1 MSKAKHHSPIV
12 YRIYDELKNH
22 IGKKNAISGKDLS
35 KIFNISERVL
45 RGYIN
50 EITGSLEL
58 TRTVGTSNKGY
69 YICSDGKEFDQA
81 NARIW
86 KQAIS
91 LIKRAKAQEKK
102 AQADGQGQIQV
113 GKYYKEF
120 IQAFGE

>member
-1 MSKAKHHSPIV
+1 MTETKHHEPIV

-35 KIFNISERVL
+35 EMFNISDRVL

-50 EITGSLEL
+50 KIAGCSEL

-69 YICSDGKEFDQA
+69 YICSNNKEFNQA
-81 NARIW
+81 NGRIW
-86 KQAIS
+86 KQALS

-102 AQADGQGQIQV
+102 AQADGQFQIQL